1 MEDKVRAVDAR
12 LSELR
17 SEPERVRSL
26 AAWDS
31 IEDNVQRF
39 TAPSMALSQ

>member
-1 MEDKVRAVDAR
+1 MKAVDAR

-26 AAWDS
+26 AVWDS
-31 IEDNVQRF
+31 IEDNVRRF
-39 TAPSMALSQ
+39 PAPFMALSQ